1 MDQAPKDTRSA
12 AAKARDTAGIV
23 GSLKQEGYASTR
35 EADAVH
41 QRVAR
46 GEITFEEAIGIF
58 RDRALNQDTE
68 FTARKW
74 RLQISAPSAGI
85 RSASERRRISWR

>member
-1 MDQAPKDTRSA
+1 LNQAPKETRSA

-23 GSLKQEGYASTR
+23 GSLKQEGYVSTP
-35 EADAVH
+35 EAGAVQ

-46 GEITFEEAIGIF
+46 GGITFEEAIRIF

-68 FTARKW
+68 LTAQKW
-74 RLQISAPSAGI
+74 RLKISAPSAGI